1 MAGYIEPLPAE
12 HPTGYEFEDDITGG
26 SIPREFIP
34 ACDKGFREAMKKGP
48 LIGFPIVGVKCVIN
62 DGASHPVDSS
72 EIAFRTAALM
82 GFREAYMARQADH
95 PRADHAGRGPVPR
108 GVPGRASW
116 VSINQ
121 RRGTIISSEKQEG
134 FVQAMAEV
142 PLNDMFGYSTDLRSA
157 TQGKGEFTM
166 EFQKY
171 AEVPKQ
177 AREVMMAEFR
187 AKKEK

>member
-1 MAGYIEPLPAE
+1 
-12 HPTGYEFEDDITGG
+12 
-26 SIPREFIP
+26 
-34 ACDKGFREAMKKGP
+34 
-48 LIGFPIVGVKCVIN
+48 
-62 DGASHPVDSS
+62 
-72 EIAFRTAALM
+72 M
-82 GFREAYMARQADH
+82 GQL
-95 PRADHAGRGPVPR
+95 
-108 GVPGRASW
+108 
-116 VSINQ
+116 NQ

-187 AKKEK
+187 AKKEKEQVAGESRLTSPPPRRRFASGEGGLRTATGVWVGFRAGWVLLVGGLQVEARDVGLVEEADDLPVGVGHLDLAQLVVQHRLGGGAQVGVGADAERRAPRSGRR